1 MFRSCRR
8 VLIGSLEAT
17 YNVHLRLS
25 GKLVVDFLF
34 VLSELFSLGIRL
46 KIGVFEGTGPVW
58 LQKSVERVVPNQQFI

>member
-34 VLSELFSLGIRL
+34 VLSELFSLGITAGALRT
-46 KIGVFEGTGPVW
+46 KILIGNRGF
-58 LQKSVERVVPNQQFI
+58 